1 MISQERLK
9 ELVHYD
15 PQTGIFTARG
25 KRKGVQM
32 KDGRLGSLNKAGYLV
47 TRVEGKKPFLSR
59 LAWLYMTGA
68 WPPHFIDHKN
78 GEPTDN
84 RWENLRIAS
93 SAENNRNAKKSKTN
107 TVGVKGVSWRKDQ
120 KKFIARISVND
131 KSMFLG
137 YFTCPAAAHFAY
149 QVAAD
154 KHFGEF
160 ARFA

>member
-9 ELVHYD
+9 ELVRYD

-68 WPPHFIDHKN
+68 
-78 GEPTDN
+78 
-84 RWENLRIAS
+84 
-93 SAENNRNAKKSKTN
+93 
-107 TVGVKGVSWRKDQ
+107 
-120 KKFIARISVND
+120 
-131 KSMFLG
+131 
-137 YFTCPAAAHFAY
+137 
-149 QVAAD
+149 
-154 KHFGEF
+154 
-160 ARFA
+160 